1 MKNIIIGTAGHVDH
15 GKTALIKALTGI
27 ETDRIK
33 EEKKRGIT
41 IELGFAY
48 LDLPDGEKAGII
60 DVPGHEKFVKNML
73 AGAGGIDLALLVV
86 AADEGFMPQT
96 REHLGIL
103 SLLNI
108 SEGIIVITKKDMVD
122 DDWLEVV
129 CEDVRN
135 EVKGTFLENAQIIPV
150 SSYTGEGIEQLK
162 SAIFELIDQNTQ
174 IKNLDIP
181 FRIPV
186 DRIFSVEGF
195 GTVITGTLIEGQMK
209 VGDPVTIY
217 PSRIESRVRNL
228 QVHSHDVT
236 EAYAGQR
243 VAVNLAGLKKTDL
256 NKGDVVAVPG
266 SMHTTMM
273 IDIKLNILRDCEREI
288 LNGTRLH
295 LYHGA
300 RDLNKGDV
308 VAVPGSMHTTMM
320 IDIKLNI
327 LRDCEREIL
336 NGTRLHLYHGARD
349 ILCKVILLDRD
360 SISAGE
366 SCYAQLRLEEEIAV
380 KTGDRFVLRF
390 YSPLETIGGGVIL
403 LDRDSI
409 SAGESCYAQL
419 RLEEEIAVKTGDRF
433 VLRFY
438 SPLETIGG
446 GVILDSNPFKHKRN
460 DPAVLESLHIKESG
474 SDKEKISAALRDY
487 SSRFETLDFLQVQTA
502 IPKEQFDQQI
512 QKLIKDKTAFR
523 VSDNIVIHSDYLT
536 HLKDTAVR
544 LLSAYHQENPL
555 RDGMKKDEFRSKF
568 LHFDD
573 IAIIDKITDSL
584 VNRKFLKYIN
594 GCVAL
599 ADFEVQKDDNLEE
612 IEAAFRE
619 GGFSPE
625 SPDQIATRFPK
636 IKNYRQVVE
645 SLVNTGRLVRVEDKI
660 LLHIDYYEKALSMAK
675 EHIAQNGQI
684 TLAEMRDLMGA
695 SRKFAVAVL
704 EYWDRRN
711 ITKKVGDARVLK

>member
-108 SEGIIVITKKDMVD
+108 SEGIIVVTKKDMVD
-122 DDWLEVV
+122 EDWLEIV
-129 CEDVRN
+129 CDEVRQ
-135 EVKGTFLENAQIIPV
+135 EVQGTFLENAQIIPV
-150 SSYTGEGIEQLK
+150 SSYTGEGIEQLRQ
-162 SAIFELIDQNTQ
+162 AIFTMIDQKTQ
-174 IKNLDIP
+174 IKNLDVP

-195 GTVITGTLIEGQMK
+195 GTVITGTLIEGTMK
-209 VGDPVTIY
+209 VGDPVTVY
-217 PSRIESRVRNL
+217 PSRIESRIRNL
-228 QVHSHDVT
+228 QVHSQDVQ

-256 NKGDVVAVPG
+256 NKGDVIAVPD

-273 IDIKLNILRDCEREI
+273 IDIHLTVLKDCDREI
-288 LNGTRLH
+288 RN
-295 LYHGA
+295 A
-300 RDLNKGDV
+300 
-308 VAVPGSMHTTMM
+308 
-320 IDIKLNI
+320 
-327 LRDCEREIL
+327 
-336 NGTRLHLYHGARD
+336 TRLHLYHGARD
-349 ILCKVILLDRD
+349 ILCKIVLLDRD
-360 SISAGE
+360 SVGAGE

-390 YSPLETIGGGVIL
+390 YSPV
-403 LDRDSI
+403 
-409 SAGESCYAQL
+409 
-419 RLEEEIAVKTGDRF
+419 
-433 VLRFY
+433 
-438 SPLETIGG
+438 ETIGG

-460 DPAVLESLHIKESG
+460 DAAVLESLKLKEGG
-474 SDKEKISAALRDY
+474 SDREKISAALRDY
-487 SSRFETLDFLQVQTA
+487 SARFETLDFLQIQTG

-512 QKLIKDKTAFR
+512 NKLVKDKVAFR
-523 VSDNIVIHSDYLT
+523 VSDNVVIHTDYLNR
-536 HLKDTAVR
+536 LKDSAVK
-544 LLSAYHQENPL
+544 LLESYHKENPL
-555 RDGMKKDEFRSKF
+555 REGMKKDEFRNK
-568 LHFDD
+568 LIKYED
-573 IAIIDKITDSL
+573 ISVVDKITDSL
-584 VNRKFLKYIN
+584 VNRKVLKYVN
-594 GCVAL
+594 NCVAL
-599 ADFEVQKDDNLEE
+599 ADFEVQQDNNQQE
-612 IEAAFRE
+612 IENAFLQ

-625 SPDQIATRFPK
+625 SPDQIAARFPK
-636 IKNYRQVVE
+636 VKNFKQVLE
-645 SLVNTGRLVRVEDKI
+645 SLVNTGKLVRVEEKI
-660 LLHIDYYEKALSMAK
+660 LLHADYYNKALTLAK
-675 EHIAQNGQI
+675 EHVDQNGQI

-704 EYWDRRN
+704 EYWDKRG
-711 ITKKVGDARVLK
+711 ITKKVGDARTFK

>member
-129 CEDVRN
+129 CEDVRS

-162 SAIFELIDQNTQ
+162 TAIFELIDQNTQ

-195 GTVITGTLIEGQMK
+195 GTVITGTLIEGRMK
-209 VGDPVTIY
+209 IGDPVTIY

-256 NKGDVVAVPG
+256 NKGDVVAVPN

-300 RDLNKGDV
+300 RDV
-308 VAVPGSMHTTMM
+308 
-320 IDIKLNI
+320 
-327 LRDCEREIL
+327 
-336 NGTRLHLYHGARD
+336 
-349 ILCKVILLDRD
+349 LCK
-360 SISAGE
+360 
-366 SCYAQLRLEEEIAV
+366 
-380 KTGDRFVLRF
+380 
-390 YSPLETIGGGVIL
+390 VIL

-474 SDKEKISAALRDY
+474 SDKEKISAALHDY

-512 QKLIKDKTAFR
+512 QKLLKDKTAFR
-523 VSDNIVIHSDYLT
+523 VSDSIVIHSDYLT

-573 IAIIDKITDSL
+573 IAVIDKITDSL
-584 VNRKFLKYIN
+584 VNRKFLKYVN

-636 IKNYRQVVE
+636 VKNYRQVVE

-660 LLHIDYYEKALSMAK
+660 LLHVDYYEKALSMAK

-695 SRKFAVAVL
+695 SRKFAAAVL

>member
-129 CEDVRN
+129 CEDVRS

-162 SAIFELIDQNTQ
+162 TAIFELIDQNTQ

-195 GTVITGTLIEGQMK
+195 GTVITGTLIEGRMK

-256 NKGDVVAVPG
+256 NKGDVVAVP
-266 SMHTTMM
+266 
-273 IDIKLNILRDCEREI
+273 N
-288 LNGTRLH
+288 
-295 LYHGA
+295 
-300 RDLNKGDV
+300 
-308 VAVPGSMHTTMM
+308 SMHTTMM

-403 LDRDSI
+403 
-409 SAGESCYAQL
+409 
-419 RLEEEIAVKTGDRF
+419 
-433 VLRFY
+433 
-438 SPLETIGG
+438 
-446 GVILDSNPFKHKRN
+446 DSNPFKHKRN

-474 SDKEKISAALRDY
+474 SDKEKISAALHDY

-512 QKLIKDKTAFR
+512 QKLLKDKTAFR

-573 IAIIDKITDSL
+573 IAVIDKITDSL
-584 VNRKFLKYIN
+584 VNRKFLKYVN

-636 IKNYRQVVE
+636 VKNYRQVVE

>member
-108 SEGIIVITKKDMVD
+108 SEGIIVVTKKDMVD
-122 DDWLEVV
+122 EDWLEIV
-129 CEDVRN
+129 CDEIRQ
-135 EVKGTFLENAQIIPV
+135 EVQGTFLENAQIIPV
-150 SSYTGEGIEQLK
+150 SSYTGEGIEQLRQ
-162 SAIFELIDQNTQ
+162 AIFTMIDQKTQ
-174 IKNLDIP
+174 IKNLDVP

-195 GTVITGTLIEGQMK
+195 GTVITGTLIEGTMK
-209 VGDPVTIY
+209 VGDPVTVY
-217 PSRIESRVRNL
+217 PSRIESRIRNL
-228 QVHSHDVT
+228 QVHSQDVQ

-256 NKGDVVAVPG
+256 NKGDVIAVPD

-273 IDIKLNILRDCEREI
+273 IDIHLTVLKDCDREI
-288 LNGTRLH
+288 RN
-295 LYHGA
+295 A
-300 RDLNKGDV
+300 
-308 VAVPGSMHTTMM
+308 
-320 IDIKLNI
+320 
-327 LRDCEREIL
+327 
-336 NGTRLHLYHGARD
+336 TRLHLYHGARD
-349 ILCKVILLDRD
+349 ILCKIVLLDRD
-360 SISAGE
+360 SVGAGE

-390 YSPLETIGGGVIL
+390 YSPV
-403 LDRDSI
+403 
-409 SAGESCYAQL
+409 
-419 RLEEEIAVKTGDRF
+419 
-433 VLRFY
+433 
-438 SPLETIGG
+438 ETIGG

-460 DPAVLESLHIKESG
+460 DAAVLESLKLKEGG
-474 SDKEKISAALRDY
+474 SDREKISAALRDY
-487 SSRFETLDFLQVQTA
+487 SARFETLDFLQIQTG

-512 QKLIKDKTAFR
+512 NKLIKDKVAFR
-523 VSDNIVIHSDYLT
+523 VSDNVVIHTDYLNR
-536 HLKDTAVR
+536 LKDSAVK
-544 LLSAYHQENPL
+544 LLESYHKENPL
-555 RDGMKKDEFRSKF
+555 REGMKKDEFRNK
-568 LHFDD
+568 LIKYED
-573 IAIIDKITDSL
+573 ISVVDKITDSL
-584 VNRKFLKYIN
+584 VNRKVLKYVN
-594 GCVAL
+594 NCVAL
-599 ADFEVQKDDNLEE
+599 ADFEVQQDNNQQE
-612 IEAAFRE
+612 IENAFLQ

-625 SPDQIATRFPK
+625 SPDQIAARFPK
-636 IKNYRQVVE
+636 VKNFKQVLE
-645 SLVNTGRLVRVEDKI
+645 SLVNTGKLVRVEEKI
-660 LLHIDYYEKALSMAK
+660 LLHADYYNKALTLAK
-675 EHIAQNGQI
+675 EHVDQNGQI
-684 TLAEMRDLMGA
+684 TLAEMRDRMGA

-704 EYWDRRN
+704 EYWDKRG
-711 ITKKVGDARVLK
+711 ITKKVGDARTFK

>member
-108 SEGIIVITKKDMVD
+108 SEGIIVVTKKDMVD
-122 DDWLEVV
+122 EDWLEIV
-129 CEDVRN
+129 CDEVRQ
-135 EVKGTFLENAQIIPV
+135 EVQGTFLENAQIIPV
-150 SSYTGEGIEQLK
+150 SSYTGEGIEQLRQ
-162 SAIFELIDQNTQ
+162 AIFTMIDQKTQ
-174 IKNLDIP
+174 IKNLDVP

-195 GTVITGTLIEGQMK
+195 GTVITGTLIEGTMK
-209 VGDPVTIY
+209 VGDPVTVY
-217 PSRIESRVRNL
+217 PSRIESRIRNL
-228 QVHSHDVT
+228 QVHSQDVQ

-256 NKGDVVAVPG
+256 NKGDVIAVPD

-273 IDIKLNILRDCEREI
+273 IDIHLTVLKDCDREI
-288 LNGTRLH
+288 RN
-295 LYHGA
+295 A
-300 RDLNKGDV
+300 
-308 VAVPGSMHTTMM
+308 
-320 IDIKLNI
+320 
-327 LRDCEREIL
+327 
-336 NGTRLHLYHGARD
+336 TRLHLYHGARD
-349 ILCKVILLDRD
+349 ILCKIVLLDRD
-360 SISAGE
+360 SVGTGE

-390 YSPLETIGGGVIL
+390 YSPV
-403 LDRDSI
+403 
-409 SAGESCYAQL
+409 
-419 RLEEEIAVKTGDRF
+419 
-433 VLRFY
+433 
-438 SPLETIGG
+438 ETIGG

-460 DPAVLESLHIKESG
+460 DAAVLESLKLKEGG
-474 SDKEKISAALRDY
+474 SDREKISAALRDY
-487 SSRFETLDFLQVQTA
+487 SARFETLDFLQIQTG

-512 QKLIKDKTAFR
+512 NKLIKDKVAFR
-523 VSDNIVIHSDYLT
+523 VSDNVVIHTDYLNR
-536 HLKDTAVR
+536 LKDSAVK
-544 LLSAYHQENPL
+544 LLESYHKENPL
-555 RDGMKKDEFRSKF
+555 REGMKKDEFRNK
-568 LHFDD
+568 LIKYED
-573 IAIIDKITDSL
+573 ISVVDKITDSL
-584 VNRKFLKYIN
+584 VNRKVLKYVN
-594 GCVAL
+594 NCVAL
-599 ADFEVQKDDNLEE
+599 ADFEVQQDNNQQE
-612 IEAAFRE
+612 IENAFLQ

-625 SPDQIATRFPK
+625 SPDQIAARFPK
-636 IKNYRQVVE
+636 VKNFKQVLE
-645 SLVNTGRLVRVEDKI
+645 SLVNTGKLVRVEEKI
-660 LLHIDYYEKALSMAK
+660 LLHADYYNKALTLAK
-675 EHIAQNGQI
+675 EHVDQNGQI

-704 EYWDRRN
+704 EYWDKRG
-711 ITKKVGDARVLK
+711 ITKKVGDARTFK

>member
-48 LDLPDGEKAGII
+48 LDLPDGEKTGII

-108 SEGIIVITKKDMVD
+108 SEGIIVVTKKDMVD
-122 DDWLEVV
+122 EDWLEIV
-129 CEDVRN
+129 CDEVRQ
-135 EVKGTFLENAQIIPV
+135 EVQGTFLENAQIIPV
-150 SSYTGEGIEQLK
+150 SSYTGEGIEQLRQ
-162 SAIFELIDQNTQ
+162 AIFTMIDQKTQ
-174 IKNLDIP
+174 IKNLDVP

-195 GTVITGTLIEGQMK
+195 GTVITGTLIEGTMK
-209 VGDPVTIY
+209 VGDPVTVY
-217 PSRIESRVRNL
+217 PSRIESRIRNL
-228 QVHSHDVT
+228 QVHSQDVQ

-256 NKGDVVAVPG
+256 NKGDVIAVPD

-273 IDIKLNILRDCEREI
+273 IDIHLTVLKDCDREI
-288 LNGTRLH
+288 RN
-295 LYHGA
+295 A
-300 RDLNKGDV
+300 
-308 VAVPGSMHTTMM
+308 
-320 IDIKLNI
+320 
-327 LRDCEREIL
+327 
-336 NGTRLHLYHGARD
+336 TRLHLYHGARD
-349 ILCKVILLDRD
+349 ILCKIVLLDRD
-360 SISAGE
+360 SVGAGE

-390 YSPLETIGGGVIL
+390 YSPV
-403 LDRDSI
+403 
-409 SAGESCYAQL
+409 
-419 RLEEEIAVKTGDRF
+419 
-433 VLRFY
+433 
-438 SPLETIGG
+438 ETIGG

-460 DPAVLESLHIKESG
+460 DAAVLESLKLKEGG
-474 SDKEKISAALRDY
+474 SDREKISAALRDY
-487 SSRFETLDFLQVQTA
+487 SARFETLDFLQIQTG

-512 QKLIKDKTAFR
+512 NKLIKDKVAFR
-523 VSDNIVIHSDYLT
+523 VSDNVVIHTDYLNR
-536 HLKDTAVR
+536 LKDSAVK
-544 LLSAYHQENPL
+544 LLESYHKENPL
-555 RDGMKKDEFRSKF
+555 REGMKKDEFRNK
-568 LHFDD
+568 LIKYED
-573 IAIIDKITDSL
+573 ISVVDKITDSL
-584 VNRKFLKYIN
+584 VNRKVLKYVN
-594 GCVAL
+594 NCVAL
-599 ADFEVQKDDNLEE
+599 ADFEVQQDNNQQE
-612 IEAAFRE
+612 IENAFLQ

-625 SPDQIATRFPK
+625 SPDQIAARFPK
-636 IKNYRQVVE
+636 VKNFKQVLE
-645 SLVNTGRLVRVEDKI
+645 SLVNTGKLVRVEEKI
-660 LLHIDYYEKALSMAK
+660 LLHADYYNKALTLAK
-675 EHIAQNGQI
+675 EHVDQNGQI

-704 EYWDRRN
+704 EYWDKRG
-711 ITKKVGDARVLK
+711 ITKKVGDARTFK

>member
-108 SEGIIVITKKDMVD
+108 SEGIIVVTKKDMVD
-122 DDWLEVV
+122 EDWLEIV
-129 CEDVRN
+129 CDEVRQ
-135 EVKGTFLENAQIIPV
+135 EVQGTFLENAQIIPV
-150 SSYTGEGIEQLK
+150 SSYTGEGIEQLRQ
-162 SAIFELIDQNTQ
+162 AIFTMIDQKTQ
-174 IKNLDIP
+174 IKNLDVP

-195 GTVITGTLIEGQMK
+195 GTVITGTLIEGTMK
-209 VGDPVTIY
+209 VGDPVTVY
-217 PSRIESRVRNL
+217 PSRIESRIRNL
-228 QVHSHDVT
+228 QVHSQDVQ

-256 NKGDVVAVPG
+256 NKGDVIAVPD

-273 IDIKLNILRDCEREI
+273 IDIHLTVLKDCDREI
-288 LNGTRLH
+288 RN
-295 LYHGA
+295 A
-300 RDLNKGDV
+300 
-308 VAVPGSMHTTMM
+308 
-320 IDIKLNI
+320 
-327 LRDCEREIL
+327 
-336 NGTRLHLYHGARD
+336 TRLHLYHGARD
-349 ILCKVILLDRD
+349 ILCKIVLLDRD
-360 SISAGE
+360 SVGAGE

-390 YSPLETIGGGVIL
+390 YSPV
-403 LDRDSI
+403 
-409 SAGESCYAQL
+409 
-419 RLEEEIAVKTGDRF
+419 
-433 VLRFY
+433 
-438 SPLETIGG
+438 ETIGG

-460 DPAVLESLHIKESG
+460 DATVLESLKLKEGG
-474 SDKEKISAALRDY
+474 SDREKISAALRDY
-487 SSRFETLDFLQVQTA
+487 SARFETLNFLQIQTG

-512 QKLIKDKTAFR
+512 NKLIKDKVAFR
-523 VSDNIVIHSDYLT
+523 VSDNVVIHTDYLNR
-536 HLKDTAVR
+536 LKDSAVK
-544 LLSAYHQENPL
+544 LLESYHKENPL
-555 RDGMKKDEFRSKF
+555 REGMKKDEFRNK
-568 LHFDD
+568 LIKYED
-573 IAIIDKITDSL
+573 ISVVDKITDSL
-584 VNRKFLKYIN
+584 VNRKVLKYVN
-594 GCVAL
+594 NCVAL
-599 ADFEVQKDDNLEE
+599 ADFEVQQDNNQQE
-612 IEAAFRE
+612 IENAFLQ

-625 SPDQIATRFPK
+625 SPDQIAARFPK
-636 IKNYRQVVE
+636 VKNFKQVLE
-645 SLVNTGRLVRVEDKI
+645 SLVNTGKLVRVEEKI
-660 LLHIDYYEKALSMAK
+660 LLHADYYNKALTLAK
-675 EHIAQNGQI
+675 EHVDQNGQI

-704 EYWDRRN
+704 EYWDKRG
-711 ITKKVGDARVLK
+711 ITKKVGDARTFK

>member
-162 SAIFELIDQNTQ
+162 TAIFELIDQNTQ

-195 GTVITGTLIEGQMK
+195 GTVITGTLIEGRMK
-209 VGDPVTIY
+209 IGDPVTIY

-256 NKGDVVAVPG
+256 NKGDVVAVPN

-300 RDLNKGDV
+300 RDV
-308 VAVPGSMHTTMM
+308 
-320 IDIKLNI
+320 
-327 LRDCEREIL
+327 
-336 NGTRLHLYHGARD
+336 
-349 ILCKVILLDRD
+349 LCKVILLDRD

-390 YSPLETIGGGVIL
+390 YSPLETIGGGI
-403 LDRDSI
+403 
-409 SAGESCYAQL
+409 
-419 RLEEEIAVKTGDRF
+419 
-433 VLRFY
+433 
-438 SPLETIGG
+438 
-446 GVILDSNPFKHKRN
+446 ILDSNPFKHKRN

-474 SDKEKISAALRDY
+474 SDKEKISAALHDY

-512 QKLIKDKTAFR
+512 QKLLKDKTAFR

-573 IAIIDKITDSL
+573 IAVIDKITDSL
-584 VNRKFLKYIN
+584 VNRKFLKYVN

-636 IKNYRQVVE
+636 VKNYRQVVE

-660 LLHIDYYEKALSMAK
+660 LLHVDYYEKALSMAK

>member
-73 AGAGGIDLALLVV
+73 AGAGGIDLALLVI

-108 SEGIIVITKKDMVD
+108 PEGIIVITKKDMVD
-122 DDWLEVV
+122 EDWLEVV
-129 CEDVRN
+129 CEDIRN
-135 EVKGTFLENAQIIPV
+135 EVKGTFLENAQMIAV
-150 SSYTGEGIEQLK
+150 SSYTGEGIEELRQ
-162 SAIFELIDQNTQ
+162 AIFQLIDQKTQ

-181 FRIPV
+181 FRIPI

-195 GTVITGTLIEGQMK
+195 GTVITGTLIEGKMK

-217 PSRIESRVRNL
+217 PSRLESRIRNL
-228 QVHSHDVT
+228 QVHSHDVE

-243 VAVNLAGLKKTDL
+243 VAVNLAGLKKADL
-256 NKGDVVAVPG
+256 NKGDVVAAPN

-273 IDIKLNILRDCEREI
+273 IDIKLTVLKDCEREI
-288 LNGTRLH
+288 LNATRLH

-300 RDLNKGDV
+300 RDV
-308 VAVPGSMHTTMM
+308 
-320 IDIKLNI
+320 
-327 LRDCEREIL
+327 
-336 NGTRLHLYHGARD
+336 
-349 ILCKVILLDRD
+349 LCKIVLLDRD

-390 YSPLETIGGGVIL
+390 YSPLETIGGGV
-403 LDRDSI
+403 
-409 SAGESCYAQL
+409 
-419 RLEEEIAVKTGDRF
+419 V
-433 VLRFY
+433 
-438 SPLETIGG
+438 
-446 GVILDSNPFKHKRN
+446 LDSNPFKHKRN
-460 DPAVLESLHIKESG
+460 DPQVLESLNIKENG
-474 SDKEKISAALRDY
+474 SDKEKISAALKDY

-512 QKLIKDKTAFR
+512 QKLVKDKIAFR
-523 VSDNIVIHSDYLT
+523 ISDNVVIHVDYLN
-536 HLKDTAVR
+536 HLKDVAVKM
-544 LLSAYHQENPL
+544 LTAYHAENPL
-555 RDGMKKDEFRSKF
+555 RDGMKRDEFRGKF
-568 LHFDD
+568 IKYEDMSVV
-573 IAIIDKITDSL
+573 DKITDSL
-584 VNRKFLKYIN
+584 VNRKVLKIVN

-599 ADFEVQKDDNLEE
+599 YDFEAQTDNNQEL
-612 IEAAFRE
+612 IEKAFYE

-625 SPDQIATRFPK
+625 SPDQIAARFPK
-636 IKNYRQVVE
+636 IKNFKAVLE
-645 SLVNTGRLVRVEDKI
+645 ALVNSGKLVRVEDKI
-660 LLHIDYYEKALSMAK
+660 LLHVDYYNKALEMAK
-675 EHIAQNGQI
+675 EHIAKNGQI

>member
-73 AGAGGIDLALLVV
+73 AGAGGIDLALLVI

-108 SEGIIVITKKDMVD
+108 PEGIIVITKKDMVD
-122 DDWLEVV
+122 EDWLEVV
-129 CEDVRN
+129 CEDIRN
-135 EVKGTFLENAQIIPV
+135 EVKGTFLENAQMIAV
-150 SSYTGEGIEQLK
+150 SSYTGEGIEELRQ
-162 SAIFELIDQNTQ
+162 AIFQLIDQKTQ

-181 FRIPV
+181 FRIPI

-195 GTVITGTLIEGQMK
+195 GTVITGTLIEGKMK

-217 PSRIESRVRNL
+217 PSRLESRIRNL
-228 QVHSHDVT
+228 QVHSHDVE

-243 VAVNLAGLKKTDL
+243 VAVNLAGLKKADL
-256 NKGDVVAVPG
+256 NKGDVVAAPN

-273 IDIKLNILRDCEREI
+273 IDIKLTVLKDCEREI
-288 LNGTRLH
+288 LNATRLH

-300 RDLNKGDV
+300 RDV
-308 VAVPGSMHTTMM
+308 
-320 IDIKLNI
+320 
-327 LRDCEREIL
+327 
-336 NGTRLHLYHGARD
+336 
-349 ILCKVILLDRD
+349 LCKIVLLDRD

-390 YSPLETIGGGVIL
+390 YSPLETIGGGV
-403 LDRDSI
+403 
-409 SAGESCYAQL
+409 
-419 RLEEEIAVKTGDRF
+419 V
-433 VLRFY
+433 
-438 SPLETIGG
+438 
-446 GVILDSNPFKHKRN
+446 LDSNPFKHKRN
-460 DPAVLESLHIKESG
+460 DPQVLESLNIKENG
-474 SDKEKISAALRDY
+474 SDKEKISAALKDY

-512 QKLIKDKTAFR
+512 QKLVKDKIAFR
-523 VSDNIVIHSDYLT
+523 ISDNVVIHVDYLN
-536 HLKDTAVR
+536 HLKDVAVKM
-544 LLSAYHQENPL
+544 LTAYHAENPL
-555 RDGMKKDEFRSKF
+555 RDGMKRDEFRGKF
-568 LHFDD
+568 IKYEDMSVV
-573 IAIIDKITDSL
+573 DKITDSL
-584 VNRKFLKYIN
+584 VNRKVLKIVN

-599 ADFEVQKDDNLEE
+599 YDFEAQTDNNQEL
-612 IEAAFRE
+612 IEKAFYE

-625 SPDQIATRFPK
+625 SPDQIA
-636 IKNYRQVVE
+636 
-645 SLVNTGRLVRVEDKI
+645 
-660 LLHIDYYEKALSMAK
+660 
-675 EHIAQNGQI
+675 
-684 TLAEMRDLMGA
+684 
-695 SRKFAVAVL
+695 
-704 EYWDRRN
+704 
-711 ITKKVGDARVLK
+711 AR

>member
-122 DDWLEVV
+122 EDWLEIV
-129 CEDVRN
+129 CDEVRQ
-135 EVKGTFLENAQIIPV
+135 EVQDTFLENAQIIPV
-150 SSYTGEGIEQLK
+150 SSYTGEGIEQLRQ
-162 SAIFELIDQNTQ
+162 AIFTMIDQKTQ
-174 IKNLDIP
+174 IKNLDVP

-195 GTVITGTLIEGQMK
+195 GTVITGTLIEGTMK
-209 VGDPVTIY
+209 VGDPVTVY
-217 PSRIESRVRNL
+217 PSRIESRIRNL
-228 QVHSHDVT
+228 QVHSQDVQ

-256 NKGDVVAVPG
+256 NKGDVIAVPD

-273 IDIKLNILRDCEREI
+273 IDIHLTVLKDCDREI
-288 LNGTRLH
+288 RN
-295 LYHGA
+295 A
-300 RDLNKGDV
+300 
-308 VAVPGSMHTTMM
+308 
-320 IDIKLNI
+320 
-327 LRDCEREIL
+327 
-336 NGTRLHLYHGARD
+336 TRLHLYHGARD
-349 ILCKVILLDRD
+349 ILCKIVLLDRD
-360 SISAGE
+360 SVGAGE

-390 YSPLETIGGGVIL
+390 YSPV
-403 LDRDSI
+403 
-409 SAGESCYAQL
+409 
-419 RLEEEIAVKTGDRF
+419 
-433 VLRFY
+433 
-438 SPLETIGG
+438 ETIGG

-460 DPAVLESLHIKESG
+460 DAAVLESLKLKEGG
-474 SDKEKISAALRDY
+474 SDREKISAALRDY
-487 SSRFETLDFLQVQTA
+487 SARFETLDFLQIQTG

-512 QKLIKDKTAFR
+512 NKLIKDKVAFR
-523 VSDNIVIHSDYLT
+523 VSDNVVIHTDYLNR
-536 HLKDTAVR
+536 LKDSAVK
-544 LLSAYHQENPL
+544 LLESYHKENPL
-555 RDGMKKDEFRSKF
+555 REGMKKDEFRNK
-568 LHFDD
+568 LIKYED
-573 IAIIDKITDSL
+573 ISVVDKITDSL
-584 VNRKFLKYIN
+584 VNRKVLKYVN
-594 GCVAL
+594 NCVAL
-599 ADFEVQKDDNLEE
+599 ADFEVQQDNNQQE
-612 IEAAFRE
+612 IENAFLQ

-625 SPDQIATRFPK
+625 SPDQIAARFPK
-636 IKNYRQVVE
+636 VKNFKQVLE
-645 SLVNTGRLVRVEDKI
+645 SLVNTGKLVRVEEKI
-660 LLHIDYYEKALSMAK
+660 LLHADYYNKALTLAK
-675 EHIAQNGQI
+675 EHVDQNGQI

-704 EYWDRRN
+704 EYWDKRG
-711 ITKKVGDARVLK
+711 ITKKVGDARTFK

>member
-108 SEGIIVITKKDMVD
+108 SEGIIVVTKKDMVD
-122 DDWLEVV
+122 EDWLEIV
-129 CEDVRN
+129 CDEVRQ
-135 EVKGTFLENAQIIPV
+135 EVQGTFLENAQIIPV
-150 SSYTGEGIEQLK
+150 SSYTGEGIEQLRQ
-162 SAIFELIDQNTQ
+162 AIFTMIDQKTQ
-174 IKNLDIP
+174 IKNLDVP

-195 GTVITGTLIEGQMK
+195 GTVITGTLIEGTMK
-209 VGDPVTIY
+209 VGDPVTVY
-217 PSRIESRVRNL
+217 PSRIESRIRNL
-228 QVHSHDVT
+228 QVHSQDVQ

-256 NKGDVVAVPG
+256 NKGDVIAVPD

-273 IDIKLNILRDCEREI
+273 IDIHLTVLKDCDREI
-288 LNGTRLH
+288 RN
-295 LYHGA
+295 A
-300 RDLNKGDV
+300 
-308 VAVPGSMHTTMM
+308 
-320 IDIKLNI
+320 
-327 LRDCEREIL
+327 
-336 NGTRLHLYHGARD
+336 TRLHLYHGARD
-349 ILCKVILLDRD
+349 ILCKIVLLDRD
-360 SISAGE
+360 SVGAGE

-390 YSPLETIGGGVIL
+390 YSPV
-403 LDRDSI
+403 
-409 SAGESCYAQL
+409 
-419 RLEEEIAVKTGDRF
+419 
-433 VLRFY
+433 
-438 SPLETIGG
+438 ETIGG

-460 DPAVLESLHIKESG
+460 DAAVLESLKLKEGG
-474 SDKEKISAALRDY
+474 SDREKISAALRDY
-487 SSRFETLDFLQVQTA
+487 SARFETLDFLQIQTG

-512 QKLIKDKTAFR
+512 NKLIKDKVAFR
-523 VSDNIVIHSDYLT
+523 VSDNVVIHTDYLNR
-536 HLKDTAVR
+536 LKDSAVK
-544 LLSAYHQENPL
+544 LLESYHKENPL
-555 RDGMKKDEFRSKF
+555 LEGMKKDEFRNK
-568 LHFDD
+568 LIKYED
-573 IAIIDKITDSL
+573 ISVVDKITDSL
-584 VNRKFLKYIN
+584 VNRKVLKYVN
-594 GCVAL
+594 NCVAL
-599 ADFEVQKDDNLEE
+599 ADFEVQQDNNQQE
-612 IEAAFRE
+612 IENAFLQ

-625 SPDQIATRFPK
+625 SPDQIAARFPK
-636 IKNYRQVVE
+636 VKNFKQVLE
-645 SLVNTGRLVRVEDKI
+645 SLVNTGKLVRVEEKI
-660 LLHIDYYEKALSMAK
+660 LLHADYYNKALTLAK
-675 EHIAQNGQI
+675 EHVDQNGQI

-704 EYWDRRN
+704 EYWDKRG
-711 ITKKVGDARVLK
+711 ITKKVGDARTFK

>member
-108 SEGIIVITKKDMVD
+108 SEGIIVVTKKDMVD
-122 DDWLEVV
+122 EDWLEIV
-129 CEDVRN
+129 CDEVRQ
-135 EVKGTFLENAQIIPV
+135 EVQGTFLENAQIIPV
-150 SSYTGEGIEQLK
+150 SSYTGEGIEQLRQ
-162 SAIFELIDQNTQ
+162 AIFTMIDQKTQ
-174 IKNLDIP
+174 IKNLDVP

-195 GTVITGTLIEGQMK
+195 GTVITGTLIEGTMK
-209 VGDPVTIY
+209 VGDPVTVY
-217 PSRIESRVRNL
+217 PSRIESRIRNL
-228 QVHSHDVT
+228 QVHSQDVQ

-256 NKGDVVAVPG
+256 NKGDVIAVPD

-273 IDIKLNILRDCEREI
+273 IDIHLTVLKDCDREI
-288 LNGTRLH
+288 RN
-295 LYHGA
+295 A
-300 RDLNKGDV
+300 
-308 VAVPGSMHTTMM
+308 
-320 IDIKLNI
+320 
-327 LRDCEREIL
+327 
-336 NGTRLHLYHGARD
+336 TRLHLYHGARD
-349 ILCKVILLDRD
+349 ILCKIVLLDRD
-360 SISAGE
+360 SVGAGE

-390 YSPLETIGGGVIL
+390 YSPV
-403 LDRDSI
+403 
-409 SAGESCYAQL
+409 
-419 RLEEEIAVKTGDRF
+419 
-433 VLRFY
+433 
-438 SPLETIGG
+438 ETIGG

-460 DPAVLESLHIKESG
+460 DAAVLESLKLKEGG
-474 SDKEKISAALRDY
+474 SDREKISAALRDY
-487 SSRFETLDFLQVQTA
+487 SARFETLDFLQIQTG
-502 IPKEQFDQQI
+502 IPKEQFEQQI
-512 QKLIKDKTAFR
+512 NKLIKDKVAFR
-523 VSDNIVIHSDYLT
+523 VSDNVVIHTDYLNR
-536 HLKDTAVR
+536 LKDSAVK
-544 LLSAYHQENPL
+544 LLESYHKENPL
-555 RDGMKKDEFRSKF
+555 REGMKKDEFRNK
-568 LHFDD
+568 LIKYED
-573 IAIIDKITDSL
+573 ISVVDKITDSL
-584 VNRKFLKYIN
+584 VNRKVLKYVN
-594 GCVAL
+594 NCVAL
-599 ADFEVQKDDNLEE
+599 ADFEVQQDNNQQE
-612 IEAAFRE
+612 IENAFLQ

-625 SPDQIATRFPK
+625 SPDQIAARFPK
-636 IKNYRQVVE
+636 VKNFKQVLE
-645 SLVNTGRLVRVEDKI
+645 SLVNTGKLVHVEEKI
-660 LLHIDYYEKALSMAK
+660 LLHADFYNKALTLAK
-675 EHIAQNGQI
+675 EHVDQNGQI

-704 EYWDRRN
+704 EYWDKRG
-711 ITKKVGDARVLK
+711 ITKKVGDARTFK

>member
-108 SEGIIVITKKDMVD
+108 SEGIIVVTKKDMVD
-122 DDWLEVV
+122 EDWLEIV
-129 CEDVRN
+129 CDEIRQ
-135 EVKGTFLENAQIIPV
+135 EVQGTFLENAQIIPV
-150 SSYTGEGIEQLK
+150 SSYTGEGIEQLRQ
-162 SAIFELIDQNTQ
+162 AIFTMIDQKTQ
-174 IKNLDIP
+174 IKNLDVP

-195 GTVITGTLIEGQMK
+195 GTVITGTLIEGTMK
-209 VGDPVTIY
+209 VGDPVTVY
-217 PSRIESRVRNL
+217 PSRIESRIRNL
-228 QVHSHDVT
+228 QVHSQDVQ

-256 NKGDVVAVPG
+256 NKGDVIAVPD

-273 IDIKLNILRDCEREI
+273 IDIHLTVLKDCDREI
-288 LNGTRLH
+288 RN
-295 LYHGA
+295 A
-300 RDLNKGDV
+300 
-308 VAVPGSMHTTMM
+308 
-320 IDIKLNI
+320 
-327 LRDCEREIL
+327 
-336 NGTRLHLYHGARD
+336 TRLHLYHGARD
-349 ILCKVILLDRD
+349 ILCKIVLLDRD
-360 SISAGE
+360 SVGAGE

-390 YSPLETIGGGVIL
+390 YSPV
-403 LDRDSI
+403 
-409 SAGESCYAQL
+409 
-419 RLEEEIAVKTGDRF
+419 
-433 VLRFY
+433 
-438 SPLETIGG
+438 ETIGG

-460 DPAVLESLHIKESG
+460 DAAVLESLKLKEGG
-474 SDKEKISAALRDY
+474 SDREKISAALRDY
-487 SSRFETLDFLQVQTA
+487 SARFETLDFLQIQTG
-502 IPKEQFDQQI
+502 IPKEQFEQQI
-512 QKLIKDKTAFR
+512 NKLIKDKVAFR
-523 VSDNIVIHSDYLT
+523 VSDNVVIHTDYLNR
-536 HLKDTAVR
+536 LKDSAVK
-544 LLSAYHQENPL
+544 LLESYHKENPL
-555 RDGMKKDEFRSKF
+555 REGMKKDEFRNK
-568 LHFDD
+568 LIKYED
-573 IAIIDKITDSL
+573 ISVVDKITDSL
-584 VNRKFLKYIN
+584 VNRKVLKYVN
-594 GCVAL
+594 NCVAL
-599 ADFEVQKDDNLEE
+599 ADFEVQQDNNQQE
-612 IEAAFRE
+612 IENAIMQ

-625 SPDQIATRFPK
+625 SPDQIAARFPK
-636 IKNYRQVVE
+636 VKNFKQVLE
-645 SLVNTGRLVRVEDKI
+645 SLVNTGKLVRVEEKI
-660 LLHIDYYEKALSMAK
+660 LLHADYYNKALTLAK
-675 EHIAQNGQI
+675 EHVDQNGQI

-704 EYWDRRN
+704 EYWDKRG
-711 ITKKVGDARVLK
+711 ITKKVGDARTFK

>member
-60 DVPGHEKFVKNML
+60 DVPGPEKFVRNML

-108 SEGIIVITKKDMVD
+108 SEGIIVVTKKDMVD
-122 DDWLEVV
+122 EDWLEIV
-129 CEDVRN
+129 CDEVRQ
-135 EVKGTFLENAQIIPV
+135 EVQGTFLENAQIIPV
-150 SSYTGEGIEQLK
+150 SSYTGEGIEQLRQ
-162 SAIFELIDQNTQ
+162 AIFTMIDQKTQ
-174 IKNLDIP
+174 IKNLDVP

-195 GTVITGTLIEGQMK
+195 GTVITGTLIEGTMK
-209 VGDPVTIY
+209 VGDPVTVY
-217 PSRIESRVRNL
+217 PSRIESRIRNL
-228 QVHSHDVT
+228 QVHSQDVQ

-256 NKGDVVAVPG
+256 NKGDVIAVPD

-273 IDIKLNILRDCEREI
+273 IDIHLTVLKDCDREI
-288 LNGTRLH
+288 RN
-295 LYHGA
+295 A
-300 RDLNKGDV
+300 
-308 VAVPGSMHTTMM
+308 
-320 IDIKLNI
+320 
-327 LRDCEREIL
+327 
-336 NGTRLHLYHGARD
+336 TRLHLYHGARD
-349 ILCKVILLDRD
+349 ILCKIVLLDRD
-360 SISAGE
+360 SVGAGE

-390 YSPLETIGGGVIL
+390 YSPV
-403 LDRDSI
+403 
-409 SAGESCYAQL
+409 
-419 RLEEEIAVKTGDRF
+419 
-433 VLRFY
+433 
-438 SPLETIGG
+438 ETIGG

-460 DPAVLESLHIKESG
+460 DAAVLESLKLKEGG
-474 SDKEKISAALRDY
+474 SDREKISAALRDY
-487 SSRFETLDFLQVQTA
+487 SARFETLDFLQIQTG

-512 QKLIKDKTAFR
+512 NKLIKDKVAFR
-523 VSDNIVIHSDYLT
+523 VSDNVVIHTDYLNR
-536 HLKDTAVR
+536 LKDSAVK
-544 LLSAYHQENPL
+544 LLESYHKENPL
-555 RDGMKKDEFRSKF
+555 REGMKKDEFRNK
-568 LHFDD
+568 LIKYED
-573 IAIIDKITDSL
+573 ISVVDKITDSL
-584 VNRKFLKYIN
+584 VNRKVLKYVN
-594 GCVAL
+594 NCVAL
-599 ADFEVQKDDNLEE
+599 ADFEVQQDNNQQE
-612 IEAAFRE
+612 IENAFLQ

-625 SPDQIATRFPK
+625 SPDQIAARFPK
-636 IKNYRQVVE
+636 VKNFKQVLE
-645 SLVNTGRLVRVEDKI
+645 SLVNTGKLVRVEEKI
-660 LLHIDYYEKALSMAK
+660 LLHADYYNKALTLAK
-675 EHIAQNGQI
+675 EHVDQNGQI

-704 EYWDRRN
+704 EYWDKRG
-711 ITKKVGDARVLK
+711 ITKKVGDARTFK

>member
-108 SEGIIVITKKDMVD
+108 SEGIIVVTKKDMVD
-122 DDWLEVV
+122 EDWLEIV
-129 CEDVRN
+129 CDEVRQ
-135 EVKGTFLENAQIIPV
+135 EVRGTFLENAQIIPV
-150 SSYTGEGIEQLK
+150 SSYTGEGIEQLRQ
-162 SAIFELIDQNTQ
+162 AIFTMIDQKTQ
-174 IKNLDIP
+174 IKNLDVP

-195 GTVITGTLIEGQMK
+195 GTVITGTLIEGTMK
-209 VGDPVTIY
+209 VGDPVTVY
-217 PSRIESRVRNL
+217 PSRIESRIRNL
-228 QVHSHDVT
+228 QVHSQDVQ

-256 NKGDVVAVPG
+256 NKGDVIAVPD

-273 IDIKLNILRDCEREI
+273 IDIHLTVLKDCDREI
-288 LNGTRLH
+288 RN
-295 LYHGA
+295 A
-300 RDLNKGDV
+300 
-308 VAVPGSMHTTMM
+308 
-320 IDIKLNI
+320 
-327 LRDCEREIL
+327 
-336 NGTRLHLYHGARD
+336 TRLHLYHGARD
-349 ILCKVILLDRD
+349 ILCKIVLLDRD
-360 SISAGE
+360 SVGAGE

-390 YSPLETIGGGVIL
+390 YSPV
-403 LDRDSI
+403 
-409 SAGESCYAQL
+409 
-419 RLEEEIAVKTGDRF
+419 
-433 VLRFY
+433 
-438 SPLETIGG
+438 ETIGG

-460 DPAVLESLHIKESG
+460 DAAVLESLKLKEGG
-474 SDKEKISAALRDY
+474 SDREKISAALRDY
-487 SSRFETLDFLQVQTA
+487 SARFETLDFLQIQTG

-512 QKLIKDKTAFR
+512 NKLIKDKVAFR
-523 VSDNIVIHSDYLT
+523 VSDNVVIHTDYLNR
-536 HLKDTAVR
+536 LKDSAVK
-544 LLSAYHQENPL
+544 LLESYHKENPL
-555 RDGMKKDEFRSKF
+555 REGMKKDEFRNK
-568 LHFDD
+568 LIKYED
-573 IAIIDKITDSL
+573 ISVVDKITDSL
-584 VNRKFLKYIN
+584 VNRKVLKYVN
-594 GCVAL
+594 NCVAL
-599 ADFEVQKDDNLEE
+599 ADFEVQQDNNQQE
-612 IEAAFRE
+612 IENAFLQ

-625 SPDQIATRFPK
+625 SPDQIAARFPK
-636 IKNYRQVVE
+636 VKNFKQVLE
-645 SLVNTGRLVRVEDKI
+645 SLVNTGKLVRVEEKI
-660 LLHIDYYEKALSMAK
+660 LLHADYYNKALTLAK
-675 EHIAQNGQI
+675 EHVDQNGQI

-704 EYWDRRN
+704 EYWDKRG
-711 ITKKVGDARVLK
+711 ITKKVGDARTFK

>member
-122 DDWLEVV
+122 DDWLEVI
-129 CEDVRN
+129 CEDVRS

-162 SAIFELIDQNTQ
+162 TAIFELIDQNTQ

-195 GTVITGTLIEGQMK
+195 GTVITGTLIEGRMK

-256 NKGDVVAVPG
+256 NKGDVVAVP
-266 SMHTTMM
+266 
-273 IDIKLNILRDCEREI
+273 N
-288 LNGTRLH
+288 
-295 LYHGA
+295 
-300 RDLNKGDV
+300 
-308 VAVPGSMHTTMM
+308 SMHTTMM

-403 LDRDSI
+403 
-409 SAGESCYAQL
+409 
-419 RLEEEIAVKTGDRF
+419 
-433 VLRFY
+433 
-438 SPLETIGG
+438 
-446 GVILDSNPFKHKRN
+446 DSNPFKHKRN

-474 SDKEKISAALRDY
+474 SDKEKISAALHDY

-512 QKLIKDKTAFR
+512 QKLLKDKTAFR

-573 IAIIDKITDSL
+573 IAVIDKITDSL
-584 VNRKFLKYIN
+584 VNRKFLKYVN

-636 IKNYRQVVE
+636 VKNYRQVVE

-660 LLHIDYYEKALSMAK
+660 LLHVDYYEKALSMAK

>member
-129 CEDVRN
+129 CEDVRS

-162 SAIFELIDQNTQ
+162 TAIFELIDQNTQ

-195 GTVITGTLIEGQMK
+195 GTVITGTLIEGRMK
-209 VGDPVTIY
+209 IGDPVTIY

-256 NKGDVVAVPG
+256 NKGDVVAVPN

-300 RDLNKGDV
+300 RDV
-308 VAVPGSMHTTMM
+308 
-320 IDIKLNI
+320 
-327 LRDCEREIL
+327 
-336 NGTRLHLYHGARD
+336 
-349 ILCKVILLDRD
+349 LCK
-360 SISAGE
+360 
-366 SCYAQLRLEEEIAV
+366 
-380 KTGDRFVLRF
+380 
-390 YSPLETIGGGVIL
+390 VIL

-474 SDKEKISAALRDY
+474 SDKEKISAALHDY

-512 QKLIKDKTAFR
+512 QKLLKDKTAFR
-523 VSDNIVIHSDYLT
+523 VSDSIVIHSDYLT

-573 IAIIDKITDSL
+573 IAVIDKITDSL
-584 VNRKFLKYIN
+584 VNRKFLKYVN

-636 IKNYRQVVE
+636 VKNYRQVVE

-660 LLHIDYYEKALSMAK
+660 LLHVDYYEKALSMAK

-684 TLAEMRDLMGA
+684 T
-695 SRKFAVAVL
+695 
-704 EYWDRRN
+704 
-711 ITKKVGDARVLK
+711 

>member
-73 AGAGGIDLALLVV
+73 AGAGGIDLALLVI

-108 SEGIIVITKKDMVD
+108 PEGIIVITKKDMVD
-122 DDWLEVV
+122 EDWLEVV
-129 CEDVRN
+129 CEDIRN
-135 EVKGTFLENAQIIPV
+135 EVKGTFLENAQMIAV
-150 SSYTGEGIEQLK
+150 SSYTGEGIEELRQ
-162 SAIFELIDQNTQ
+162 AIFQLIDQKTQ

-181 FRIPV
+181 FHIPI

-195 GTVITGTLIEGQMK
+195 GTVITGTLIEGKMK

-217 PSRIESRVRNL
+217 PSRLESRIRNL
-228 QVHSHDVT
+228 QVHSHDVE

-256 NKGDVVAVPG
+256 NKGDVVAAPN

-273 IDIKLNILRDCEREI
+273 IDIKLTVLKDCEREI
-288 LNGTRLH
+288 LNATRLH

-300 RDLNKGDV
+300 RDV
-308 VAVPGSMHTTMM
+308 
-320 IDIKLNI
+320 
-327 LRDCEREIL
+327 
-336 NGTRLHLYHGARD
+336 
-349 ILCKVILLDRD
+349 LCKIVLLDRD

-390 YSPLETIGGGVIL
+390 YSPLETIGGGV
-403 LDRDSI
+403 
-409 SAGESCYAQL
+409 
-419 RLEEEIAVKTGDRF
+419 V
-433 VLRFY
+433 
-438 SPLETIGG
+438 
-446 GVILDSNPFKHKRN
+446 LDSNPFKHKRN
-460 DPAVLESLHIKESG
+460 DPQVLESLNIKENG
-474 SDKEKISAALRDY
+474 SDKEKISAALKDY

-512 QKLIKDKTAFR
+512 QKLIKDKIAFR
-523 VSDNIVIHSDYLT
+523 ISDNVVIHVDYLN
-536 HLKDTAVR
+536 HLKDVAVKM
-544 LLSAYHQENPL
+544 LTAYHAENPL
-555 RDGMKKDEFRSKF
+555 RDGMKRDEFRGKF
-568 LHFDD
+568 IKYEDMSVV
-573 IAIIDKITDSL
+573 DKITDSL
-584 VNRKFLKYIN
+584 VNRKVLKIVN

-599 ADFEVQKDDNLEE
+599 YDFEAQTDNNQEL
-612 IEAAFRE
+612 IEKAFYE

-625 SPDQIATRFPK
+625 SPDQIAARFPK
-636 IKNYRQVVE
+636 IKNFKAVLE
-645 SLVNTGRLVRVEDKI
+645 ALVNSGKLVRVEDKI
-660 LLHIDYYEKALSMAK
+660 LLHVDYYNKALEMAK
-675 EHIAQNGQI
+675 EHIAKNGQI

>member
-108 SEGIIVITKKDMVD
+108 SEGIIVVTKKDMVD
-122 DDWLEVV
+122 EDWLEIV
-129 CEDVRN
+129 CDEIRQ
-135 EVKGTFLENAQIIPV
+135 EVQGTFLENAQIIPV
-150 SSYTGEGIEQLK
+150 SSYTGEGIEQLRQ
-162 SAIFELIDQNTQ
+162 AIFTMIDQKTQ
-174 IKNLDIP
+174 IKNLDVP

-195 GTVITGTLIEGQMK
+195 GTVITGTLIEGTMK
-209 VGDPVTIY
+209 VGDPVTVY
-217 PSRIESRVRNL
+217 PSRIESRIRNL
-228 QVHSHDVT
+228 QVHSQDVQ

-256 NKGDVVAVPG
+256 SKGDVIAVPD

-273 IDIKLNILRDCEREI
+273 IDIHLTVLKDCDREI
-288 LNGTRLH
+288 RN
-295 LYHGA
+295 A
-300 RDLNKGDV
+300 
-308 VAVPGSMHTTMM
+308 
-320 IDIKLNI
+320 
-327 LRDCEREIL
+327 
-336 NGTRLHLYHGARD
+336 TRLHLYHGARD
-349 ILCKVILLDRD
+349 ILCKIVLLDRD
-360 SISAGE
+360 SVGAGE

-390 YSPLETIGGGVIL
+390 YSPV
-403 LDRDSI
+403 
-409 SAGESCYAQL
+409 
-419 RLEEEIAVKTGDRF
+419 
-433 VLRFY
+433 
-438 SPLETIGG
+438 ETIGG

-460 DPAVLESLHIKESG
+460 DAVVLESLKLKEGG
-474 SDKEKISAALRDY
+474 SDREKISAALRDY
-487 SSRFETLDFLQVQTA
+487 SARFETLDFLQIQTG

-512 QKLIKDKTAFR
+512 NKLIKDKVAFR
-523 VSDNIVIHSDYLT
+523 VSDNVVIHTDYLNR
-536 HLKDTAVR
+536 LKDSAVK
-544 LLSAYHQENPL
+544 LLESYHKENPL
-555 RDGMKKDEFRSKF
+555 REGMKKDEFRNK
-568 LHFDD
+568 LIKYED
-573 IAIIDKITDSL
+573 ISVVDKITDSL
-584 VNRKFLKYIN
+584 VNRKVLKYVNNCI
-594 GCVAL
+594 AL
-599 ADFEVQKDDNLEE
+599 ADFEVQQDNNQQE
-612 IEAAFRE
+612 IENAFLQ

-625 SPDQIATRFPK
+625 SPDQIAARFPK
-636 IKNYRQVVE
+636 VKNFKQVLE
-645 SLVNTGRLVRVEDKI
+645 SLVNTGKLVRVEEKI
-660 LLHIDYYEKALSMAK
+660 LLHADYYNKALTLAK
-675 EHIAQNGQI
+675 EHVDQNGQI

-704 EYWDRRN
+704 EYWDKRG
-711 ITKKVGDARVLK
+711 ITKKVGDARTFK

>member
-108 SEGIIVITKKDMVD
+108 SEGIIVVTKKDMVD
-122 DDWLEVV
+122 EDWLEIV
-129 CEDVRN
+129 CDEIRQ
-135 EVKGTFLENAQIIPV
+135 EVQGTFLENAQIIPV
-150 SSYTGEGIEQLK
+150 SSYTGEGIEQLRQ
-162 SAIFELIDQNTQ
+162 AIFTMIDQKTQ
-174 IKNLDIP
+174 IKNLDVP

-195 GTVITGTLIEGQMK
+195 GTVITGTLIEGTMK
-209 VGDPVTIY
+209 VGDPVTVY
-217 PSRIESRVRNL
+217 PSRIESRIRNL
-228 QVHSHDVT
+228 QVHSQDVQ

-256 NKGDVVAVPG
+256 NKGDVIAVPD

-273 IDIKLNILRDCEREI
+273 IDIHLTVLKDCDREI
-288 LNGTRLH
+288 RN
-295 LYHGA
+295 A
-300 RDLNKGDV
+300 
-308 VAVPGSMHTTMM
+308 
-320 IDIKLNI
+320 
-327 LRDCEREIL
+327 
-336 NGTRLHLYHGARD
+336 TRLHLYHGARD
-349 ILCKVILLDRD
+349 ILCKIVLLDRD
-360 SISAGE
+360 SVGAGE

-390 YSPLETIGGGVIL
+390 YSPV
-403 LDRDSI
+403 
-409 SAGESCYAQL
+409 
-419 RLEEEIAVKTGDRF
+419 
-433 VLRFY
+433 
-438 SPLETIGG
+438 ETIGG

-460 DPAVLESLHIKESG
+460 DAAVLESLKLKEGG
-474 SDKEKISAALRDY
+474 SDREKISAALRDY
-487 SSRFETLDFLQVQTA
+487 SARFETLDFLQIQTG
-502 IPKEQFDQQI
+502 IPKEQFEQQI
-512 QKLIKDKTAFR
+512 NKLIKDKVAFR
-523 VSDNIVIHSDYLT
+523 VSDNVVIHTDYLNR
-536 HLKDTAVR
+536 LKDSAVK
-544 LLSAYHQENPL
+544 LLESYHKENPL
-555 RDGMKKDEFRSKF
+555 REGMKKDEFRNK
-568 LHFDD
+568 LIKYED
-573 IAIIDKITDSL
+573 ISVVDKITDSL
-584 VNRKFLKYIN
+584 VNRKVLKYVN
-594 GCVAL
+594 NCVAL
-599 ADFEVQKDDNLEE
+599 ADFEVQQDNNQQE
-612 IEAAFRE
+612 IENAFLQ

-625 SPDQIATRFPK
+625 SPDQIAARFPK
-636 IKNYRQVVE
+636 VKNFKQVLE
-645 SLVNTGRLVRVEDKI
+645 SLVNTGKLVRVEEKI
-660 LLHIDYYEKALSMAK
+660 LLHADYYKKALTLAK
-675 EHIAQNGQI
+675 EHVDQNGQI

-704 EYWDRRN
+704 EYWDKRG
-711 ITKKVGDARVLK
+711 ITKKVGDARTFK

>member
-108 SEGIIVITKKDMVD
+108 SEGIIVVTKKDMVD
-122 DDWLEVV
+122 EDWLEIV
-129 CEDVRN
+129 CDEVRQ
-135 EVKGTFLENAQIIPV
+135 EVQGTFLENAQIIPV
-150 SSYTGEGIEQLK
+150 SSYTGEGIEQLRQ
-162 SAIFELIDQNTQ
+162 AIFTMIDQKTQ
-174 IKNLDIP
+174 IKNLDVP

-195 GTVITGTLIEGQMK
+195 GTVITGTLIEGTMK
-209 VGDPVTIY
+209 VGDPVTVY
-217 PSRIESRVRNL
+217 PSRIESRIRNL
-228 QVHSHDVT
+228 QVHSQDVQ

-256 NKGDVVAVPG
+256 NKGDVIAVPD

-273 IDIKLNILRDCEREI
+273 IDIHLTVLKDCDREI
-288 LNGTRLH
+288 RNATRLH

-300 RDLNKGDV
+300 RN
-308 VAVPGSMHTTMM
+308 
-320 IDIKLNI
+320 
-327 LRDCEREIL
+327 
-336 NGTRLHLYHGARD
+336 
-349 ILCKVILLDRD
+349 ILCKIVLLDRD
-360 SISAGE
+360 SVGAGE

-390 YSPLETIGGGVIL
+390 YSPV
-403 LDRDSI
+403 
-409 SAGESCYAQL
+409 
-419 RLEEEIAVKTGDRF
+419 
-433 VLRFY
+433 
-438 SPLETIGG
+438 ETIGG

-460 DPAVLESLHIKESG
+460 DAVVLESLKLKEGG
-474 SDKEKISAALRDY
+474 SDREKISAALRDY
-487 SSRFETLDFLQVQTA
+487 SARFETLDFLQIQTG
-502 IPKEQFDQQI
+502 IPKEQFEQQI
-512 QKLIKDKTAFR
+512 NKLIKDKVAFR
-523 VSDNIVIHSDYLT
+523 VSDNVVIHTDYLNR
-536 HLKDTAVR
+536 LKDSAVK
-544 LLSAYHQENPL
+544 LLESYHKENPL
-555 RDGMKKDEFRSKF
+555 REGMKKDEFRNK
-568 LHFDD
+568 LIKYED
-573 IAIIDKITDSL
+573 ISVVDKITDSL
-584 VNRKFLKYIN
+584 VNRKVLKYVN
-594 GCVAL
+594 NCVAL
-599 ADFEVQKDDNLEE
+599 ADFEVQQDNNQQE
-612 IEAAFRE
+612 IENAFLQ

-625 SPDQIATRFPK
+625 SPDQIAARFPK
-636 IKNYRQVVE
+636 VKNFKQVLE
-645 SLVNTGRLVRVEDKI
+645 SLVNTGKLVRVEEKI
-660 LLHIDYYEKALSMAK
+660 LLHADYYNKALTLAK
-675 EHIAQNGQI
+675 EHVDQNGQI

-704 EYWDRRN
+704 EYWDKRG
-711 ITKKVGDARVLK
+711 ITKKVGDARTFK

>member
-108 SEGIIVITKKDMVD
+108 SEGIIVVTKKDMVD
-122 DDWLEVV
+122 EDWLEIV
-129 CEDVRN
+129 CDEIRQ
-135 EVKGTFLENAQIIPV
+135 EVQGTFLENAQIIPV
-150 SSYTGEGIEQLK
+150 SSYTGEGIEQLRQ
-162 SAIFELIDQNTQ
+162 AIFTMIDQKTQ
-174 IKNLDIP
+174 IKNLDVP

-195 GTVITGTLIEGQMK
+195 GTVITGTLIEGTMK
-209 VGDPVTIY
+209 VGDPVTVY
-217 PSRIESRVRNL
+217 PSRIESRIRNL
-228 QVHSHDVT
+228 QVHSQNVQ

-256 NKGDVVAVPG
+256 NKGDVIAVPD

-273 IDIKLNILRDCEREI
+273 IDIHLTVLKDCDREI
-288 LNGTRLH
+288 RN
-295 LYHGA
+295 A
-300 RDLNKGDV
+300 
-308 VAVPGSMHTTMM
+308 
-320 IDIKLNI
+320 
-327 LRDCEREIL
+327 
-336 NGTRLHLYHGARD
+336 TRLHLYHGARD
-349 ILCKVILLDRD
+349 ILCKIVLLDRD
-360 SISAGE
+360 SVGAGE

-390 YSPLETIGGGVIL
+390 YSPV
-403 LDRDSI
+403 
-409 SAGESCYAQL
+409 
-419 RLEEEIAVKTGDRF
+419 
-433 VLRFY
+433 
-438 SPLETIGG
+438 ETIGG

-460 DPAVLESLHIKESG
+460 DAVVLESLKLKEGG
-474 SDKEKISAALRDY
+474 SDREKISAALRDY
-487 SSRFETLDFLQVQTA
+487 SARFETLDFLQIQTG

-512 QKLIKDKTAFR
+512 NKLIKDKVAFR
-523 VSDNIVIHSDYLT
+523 VSDNVVIHTDYLNR
-536 HLKDTAVR
+536 LKDSAVK
-544 LLSAYHQENPL
+544 LLESYHKENPL
-555 RDGMKKDEFRSKF
+555 REGMKKDEFRNK
-568 LHFDD
+568 LIKYED
-573 IAIIDKITDSL
+573 ISVVDKITDSL
-584 VNRKFLKYIN
+584 VNRKVLKYVN
-594 GCVAL
+594 NCVAL
-599 ADFEVQKDDNLEE
+599 ADFEVQQDNNQQE
-612 IEAAFRE
+612 IENAFLQ

-625 SPDQIATRFPK
+625 SPDQIAARFPK
-636 IKNYRQVVE
+636 VKNFKQVLE
-645 SLVNTGRLVRVEDKI
+645 SLVNTGKLVRVDEKI
-660 LLHIDYYEKALSMAK
+660 LLHADYYNKALTLAK
-675 EHIAQNGQI
+675 EHVDQNGQI

-704 EYWDRRN
+704 EYWDKRG
-711 ITKKVGDARVLK
+711 ITKKVGDARTFK

>member
-108 SEGIIVITKKDMVD
+108 SEGIIVVTKKDMVD
-122 DDWLEVV
+122 EDWLEIV
-129 CEDVRN
+129 CDEVRQ
-135 EVKGTFLENAQIIPV
+135 EVQGTFLENAQIIPV
-150 SSYTGEGIEQLK
+150 SSYTGEGIEQLRQ
-162 SAIFELIDQNTQ
+162 AIFTMIDQKTQ
-174 IKNLDIP
+174 IKNLDVP

-195 GTVITGTLIEGQMK
+195 GTVITGTLIEGTMK
-209 VGDPVTIY
+209 VGDPVTVY
-217 PSRIESRVRNL
+217 PSRIESRIRNL
-228 QVHSHDVT
+228 QVHSQDVQ

-256 NKGDVVAVPG
+256 NKGDVIAVPD

-273 IDIKLNILRDCEREI
+273 IDIHLTVLKDCDREI
-288 LNGTRLH
+288 RN
-295 LYHGA
+295 A
-300 RDLNKGDV
+300 
-308 VAVPGSMHTTMM
+308 
-320 IDIKLNI
+320 
-327 LRDCEREIL
+327 
-336 NGTRLHLYHGARD
+336 TRLHLYHGARD
-349 ILCKVILLDRD
+349 ILCKIVLLDRD
-360 SISAGE
+360 SVGAGE

-390 YSPLETIGGGVIL
+390 YSPV
-403 LDRDSI
+403 
-409 SAGESCYAQL
+409 
-419 RLEEEIAVKTGDRF
+419 
-433 VLRFY
+433 
-438 SPLETIGG
+438 ETIGG

-460 DPAVLESLHIKESG
+460 DAVVLESLKLKEGG
-474 SDKEKISAALRDY
+474 SDREKISAALRDY
-487 SSRFETLDFLQVQTA
+487 SARFETLDFLQIQTG

-512 QKLIKDKTAFR
+512 NKLIKDKVAFR
-523 VSDNIVIHSDYLT
+523 VSDNVVIHTDYLNR
-536 HLKDTAVR
+536 LKDSTVK
-544 LLSAYHQENPL
+544 LLESYHKENPL
-555 RDGMKKDEFRSKF
+555 REGMKKDEFRNK
-568 LHFDD
+568 LIKYED
-573 IAIIDKITDSL
+573 ISVVDKITDSL
-584 VNRKFLKYIN
+584 VNRKVLKYVN
-594 GCVAL
+594 NCVAL
-599 ADFEVQKDDNLEE
+599 ADFEVQQDNNQQE
-612 IEAAFRE
+612 IENAFLQ

-625 SPDQIATRFPK
+625 SPDQIAARFPK
-636 IKNYRQVVE
+636 VKNFKQVLE
-645 SLVNTGRLVRVEDKI
+645 SLVNTGKLVRVEEKI
-660 LLHIDYYEKALSMAK
+660 LLHADYYNKALTLAK
-675 EHIAQNGQI
+675 EHVDQNGQI

-704 EYWDRRN
+704 EYWDKRG
-711 ITKKVGDARVLK
+711 ITKKVGDARTFK

>member
-108 SEGIIVITKKDMVD
+108 SEGIIVVTKKDMVD
-122 DDWLEVV
+122 EDWLEIV
-129 CEDVRN
+129 CDEVRQ
-135 EVKGTFLENAQIIPV
+135 EVQGTFLENAQIIPV
-150 SSYTGEGIEQLK
+150 SSYTGEGIEQLRQ
-162 SAIFELIDQNTQ
+162 AIFTMIDQKTQ
-174 IKNLDIP
+174 IKNLDVP

-195 GTVITGTLIEGQMK
+195 GTVITGTLIEGTMK
-209 VGDPVTIY
+209 VGDPVTVY
-217 PSRIESRVRNL
+217 PSRIESRIRNL
-228 QVHSHDVT
+228 QVHSQDVQ

-256 NKGDVVAVPG
+256 NKGDVIAVPD

-273 IDIKLNILRDCEREI
+273 IDIHLTVLKDCDREI
-288 LNGTRLH
+288 RN
-295 LYHGA
+295 A
-300 RDLNKGDV
+300 
-308 VAVPGSMHTTMM
+308 
-320 IDIKLNI
+320 
-327 LRDCEREIL
+327 
-336 NGTRLHLYHGARD
+336 TRLHLYHGARD
-349 ILCKVILLDRD
+349 ILCKIVLLDRD
-360 SISAGE
+360 SVGAGE

-390 YSPLETIGGGVIL
+390 YSPV
-403 LDRDSI
+403 
-409 SAGESCYAQL
+409 
-419 RLEEEIAVKTGDRF
+419 
-433 VLRFY
+433 
-438 SPLETIGG
+438 ETIGG

-460 DPAVLESLHIKESG
+460 DAAVLESLKLKEGG
-474 SDKEKISAALRDY
+474 SDREKISAALRDY
-487 SSRFETLDFLQVQTA
+487 SARFETLDFLQIQTG
-502 IPKEQFDQQI
+502 IPKEQFEQQI
-512 QKLIKDKTAFR
+512 NKLIKDKVAFR
-523 VSDNIVIHSDYLT
+523 VSDNVVIHTDYLNR
-536 HLKDTAVR
+536 LKDSAVK
-544 LLSAYHQENPL
+544 LLESYHKENPL
-555 RDGMKKDEFRSKF
+555 REGMKKDEFRNK
-568 LHFDD
+568 LIKYED
-573 IAIIDKITDSL
+573 ISVVDKITDSL
-584 VNRKFLKYIN
+584 VNRKVLKYVN
-594 GCVAL
+594 NCVAL
-599 ADFEVQKDDNLEE
+599 ADFEVQQDNNQQE
-612 IEAAFRE
+612 IENAFLQ

-625 SPDQIATRFPK
+625 SPDQIAARFPK
-636 IKNYRQVVE
+636 VKNFKQVLE
-645 SLVNTGRLVRVEDKI
+645 SLVNTGKLVRVEEKI
-660 LLHIDYYEKALSMAK
+660 LLHADYYNKALTLAK
-675 EHIAQNGQI
+675 EHVNQNGQI

-704 EYWDRRN
+704 EYWDKRG
-711 ITKKVGDARVLK
+711 ITKKVGDARTFK

>member
-108 SEGIIVITKKDMVD
+108 SEGIIVVTKKDMVD
-122 DDWLEVV
+122 EDWLEIV
-129 CEDVRN
+129 CDEVRQ
-135 EVKGTFLENAQIIPV
+135 EVQGTFLENAQIIPV
-150 SSYTGEGIEQLK
+150 SSYTGEGIEQLRQ
-162 SAIFELIDQNTQ
+162 AIFTMIDQKTQ
-174 IKNLDIP
+174 IKNLDVP

-195 GTVITGTLIEGQMK
+195 GTVITGTLIEGTMK
-209 VGDPVTIY
+209 VGDPVTVY
-217 PSRIESRVRNL
+217 PSRIESRIRNL
-228 QVHSHDVT
+228 QVHSQDVQ

-256 NKGDVVAVPG
+256 NKGDVIGVPD

-273 IDIKLNILRDCEREI
+273 IDIHLTVLKDCDREI
-288 LNGTRLH
+288 RN
-295 LYHGA
+295 A
-300 RDLNKGDV
+300 
-308 VAVPGSMHTTMM
+308 
-320 IDIKLNI
+320 
-327 LRDCEREIL
+327 
-336 NGTRLHLYHGARD
+336 TRLHLYHGARD
-349 ILCKVILLDRD
+349 ILCKIVLLDRD
-360 SISAGE
+360 SVGAGE

-390 YSPLETIGGGVIL
+390 YSPV
-403 LDRDSI
+403 
-409 SAGESCYAQL
+409 
-419 RLEEEIAVKTGDRF
+419 
-433 VLRFY
+433 
-438 SPLETIGG
+438 ETIGG

-460 DPAVLESLHIKESG
+460 DAAVLESLKLKEGG
-474 SDKEKISAALRDY
+474 SDREKISAALRDY
-487 SSRFETLDFLQVQTA
+487 SARFETLDFLQIQTG

-512 QKLIKDKTAFR
+512 NKLIKDKVAFR
-523 VSDNIVIHSDYLT
+523 VSDNVVIHTDYLNR
-536 HLKDTAVR
+536 LKDSAVK
-544 LLSAYHQENPL
+544 LLESYHKENPL
-555 RDGMKKDEFRSKF
+555 REGMKKDEFRSK
-568 LHFDD
+568 LIKYED
-573 IAIIDKITDSL
+573 ISVVDKITDSL
-584 VNRKFLKYIN
+584 VNRKVLKYVN
-594 GCVAL
+594 NCVAL
-599 ADFEVQKDDNLEE
+599 ADFEVQQDNNQQE
-612 IEAAFRE
+612 IENAFLQ

-625 SPDQIATRFPK
+625 SPDQIAARFPK
-636 IKNYRQVVE
+636 VKNFKQVLE
-645 SLVNTGRLVRVEDKI
+645 SLVNTGKLVRVEEKI
-660 LLHIDYYEKALSMAK
+660 LLHADYYNKALTLAK
-675 EHIAQNGQI
+675 EHVDQNGQI

-704 EYWDRRN
+704 EYWDKRG
-711 ITKKVGDARVLK
+711 ITKKVGDARTFK

>member
-122 DDWLEVV
+122 EDWLEIV
-129 CEDVRN
+129 CDEVRQ
-135 EVKGTFLENAQIIPV
+135 EVQGTFLENAQMIPV
-150 SSYTGEGIEQLK
+150 SSYTGEGIEQLRQ
-162 SAIFELIDQNTQ
+162 AIFTMIDQKTQ
-174 IKNLDIP
+174 IKNLDVP

-195 GTVITGTLIEGQMK
+195 GTVITGTLIEGTMK
-209 VGDPVTIY
+209 VGDPVTVY
-217 PSRIESRVRNL
+217 PSRIESRIRNL
-228 QVHSHDVT
+228 QVHSQDVQ

-256 NKGDVVAVPG
+256 NKGDVIAVPD

-273 IDIKLNILRDCEREI
+273 IDIHLTVLKDCDREI
-288 LNGTRLH
+288 RN
-295 LYHGA
+295 A
-300 RDLNKGDV
+300 
-308 VAVPGSMHTTMM
+308 
-320 IDIKLNI
+320 
-327 LRDCEREIL
+327 
-336 NGTRLHLYHGARD
+336 TRLHLYHGARD
-349 ILCKVILLDRD
+349 ILCKIVLLDRD
-360 SISAGE
+360 SVGAGE

-390 YSPLETIGGGVIL
+390 YSPV
-403 LDRDSI
+403 
-409 SAGESCYAQL
+409 
-419 RLEEEIAVKTGDRF
+419 
-433 VLRFY
+433 
-438 SPLETIGG
+438 ETIGG

-460 DPAVLESLHIKESG
+460 DAAVLESLKLKEGG
-474 SDKEKISAALRDY
+474 SDREKISAALRDY
-487 SSRFETLDFLQVQTA
+487 SARFETLDFLQIQTG
-502 IPKEQFDQQI
+502 IPKEQFEQQI
-512 QKLIKDKTAFR
+512 NKLIKDKVAFR
-523 VSDNIVIHSDYLT
+523 VSDNVVIHTECLNR
-536 HLKDTAVR
+536 LKDSAVK
-544 LLSAYHQENPL
+544 LLESYHKENPL
-555 RDGMKKDEFRSKF
+555 REGMKKDEFRNK
-568 LHFDD
+568 LIKYED
-573 IAIIDKITDSL
+573 ISVVDKITDSL
-584 VNRKFLKYIN
+584 VNRKVLKYVN
-594 GCVAL
+594 NCVAL
-599 ADFEVQKDDNLEE
+599 ADFEVQQDNNQQE
-612 IEAAFRE
+612 IENAFLQ

-625 SPDQIATRFPK
+625 SPDQIAARFPK
-636 IKNYRQVVE
+636 VKNFKQVLE
-645 SLVNTGRLVRVEDKI
+645 SLVNTGKLVRVEEKI
-660 LLHIDYYEKALSMAK
+660 LLHADYYNKALTLAK
-675 EHIAQNGQI
+675 EHVDQNGQI

-704 EYWDRRN
+704 EYWDKRG
-711 ITKKVGDARVLK
+711 ITKKVGDARTFK

>member
-33 EEKKRGIT
+33 EGKKRGIT

-108 SEGIIVITKKDMVD
+108 SEGIIVVTKKDMVD
-122 DDWLEVV
+122 EDWLEIV
-129 CEDVRN
+129 CDEVRQ
-135 EVKGTFLENAQIIPV
+135 EVQGTFLENAQIIPV
-150 SSYTGEGIEQLK
+150 SSYTGEGIEQLRQ
-162 SAIFELIDQNTQ
+162 AIFTMIDQKTQ
-174 IKNLDIP
+174 IKNLDVP

-195 GTVITGTLIEGQMK
+195 GTVITGTLIEGTMK
-209 VGDPVTIY
+209 VGDPVTVY
-217 PSRIESRVRNL
+217 PSRIESRIRNL
-228 QVHSHDVT
+228 QVHSQDVQ

-256 NKGDVVAVPG
+256 NKGDVIAVPD

-273 IDIKLNILRDCEREI
+273 IDIHLTVLKDCDREI
-288 LNGTRLH
+288 RN
-295 LYHGA
+295 A
-300 RDLNKGDV
+300 
-308 VAVPGSMHTTMM
+308 
-320 IDIKLNI
+320 
-327 LRDCEREIL
+327 
-336 NGTRLHLYHGARD
+336 TRLHLYHGARD
-349 ILCKVILLDRD
+349 ILCKIVLLDRD
-360 SISAGE
+360 SVGAGE

-390 YSPLETIGGGVIL
+390 YSPV
-403 LDRDSI
+403 
-409 SAGESCYAQL
+409 
-419 RLEEEIAVKTGDRF
+419 
-433 VLRFY
+433 
-438 SPLETIGG
+438 ETIGG

-460 DPAVLESLHIKESG
+460 DATVLESLKLKEGG
-474 SDKEKISAALRDY
+474 SDREKISAALRDY
-487 SSRFETLDFLQVQTA
+487 SARFETLDFLQIQTG

-512 QKLIKDKTAFR
+512 NKLIKDKVAFR
-523 VSDNIVIHSDYLT
+523 VSDNVVIHTDYLNR
-536 HLKDTAVR
+536 LKDSAVK
-544 LLSAYHQENPL
+544 LLESYHKENPL
-555 RDGMKKDEFRSKF
+555 REGMKKDEFRNK
-568 LHFDD
+568 LIKYED
-573 IAIIDKITDSL
+573 ISVVDKITDSL
-584 VNRKFLKYIN
+584 VNRKVLKYVN
-594 GCVAL
+594 NCVAL
-599 ADFEVQKDDNLEE
+599 ADFEVQQDNNQQE
-612 IEAAFRE
+612 IENAFLQ

-625 SPDQIATRFPK
+625 SPDQIAARFPK
-636 IKNYRQVVE
+636 VKNFKQVLE
-645 SLVNTGRLVRVEDKI
+645 SLVNTGKLVRVEEKI
-660 LLHIDYYEKALSMAK
+660 LLHADYYNKALTLAK
-675 EHIAQNGQI
+675 EHVDQNGQI

-704 EYWDRRN
+704 EYWDKRG
-711 ITKKVGDARVLK
+711 ITKKVGDARTFK

>member
-73 AGAGGIDLALLVV
+73 AGAGGIDLALLVI

-108 SEGIIVITKKDMVD
+108 PEGIIVITKKDMVD
-122 DDWLEVV
+122 EDWLEVV
-129 CEDVRN
+129 CEDIRN
-135 EVKGTFLENAQIIPV
+135 EVKGTFLENAQMIAV
-150 SSYTGEGIEQLK
+150 SSYTGEGIEELRQ
-162 SAIFELIDQNTQ
+162 AIFQLIDQKTQ

-181 FRIPV
+181 FRIPI

-195 GTVITGTLIEGQMK
+195 GTVITGTLIEGKMK

-217 PSRIESRVRNL
+217 PSRLESRIRNL
-228 QVHSHDVT
+228 QVHSHDV
-236 EAYAGQR
+236 EEVYAGQR
-243 VAVNLAGLKKTDL
+243 VAVNLAGLKKADL
-256 NKGDVVAVPG
+256 NKGDVVAAPN

-273 IDIKLNILRDCEREI
+273 IDIKLTVLKDCEREI
-288 LNGTRLH
+288 LNATRLH

-300 RDLNKGDV
+300 RDV
-308 VAVPGSMHTTMM
+308 
-320 IDIKLNI
+320 
-327 LRDCEREIL
+327 
-336 NGTRLHLYHGARD
+336 
-349 ILCKVILLDRD
+349 LCKIV
-360 SISAGE
+360 
-366 SCYAQLRLEEEIAV
+366 
-380 KTGDRFVLRF
+380 
-390 YSPLETIGGGVIL
+390 L

-460 DPAVLESLHIKESG
+460 DPQVLESLNIKENG
-474 SDKEKISAALRDY
+474 SDKEKISAALKDY

-512 QKLIKDKTAFR
+512 QKLIKDKIAFR
-523 VSDNIVIHSDYLT
+523 ISDNVVIHVDYLN
-536 HLKDTAVR
+536 HLKDVAVKM
-544 LLSAYHQENPL
+544 LTAYHAENPL
-555 RDGMKKDEFRSKF
+555 RDGMKRDEFRGKF
-568 LHFDD
+568 IKYEDMSVV
-573 IAIIDKITDSL
+573 DKITDSL
-584 VNRKFLKYIN
+584 VNRKVLKIVN

-599 ADFEVQKDDNLEE
+599 YDFEAQTDNNQEL
-612 IEAAFRE
+612 IEKAFYE

-625 SPDQIATRFPK
+625 SPDQIAARFPK
-636 IKNYRQVVE
+636 IKNFKAVLE
-645 SLVNTGRLVRVEDKI
+645 ALVNSGKLVRVEDKI
-660 LLHIDYYEKALSMAK
+660 LLHVDYYNKALEMAK
-675 EHIAQNGQI
+675 EHIAKNGQI

>member
-129 CEDVRN
+129 CEDVRS

-150 SSYTGEGIEQLK
+150 SSYTGEGIEPLK

-243 VAVNLAGLKKTDL
+243 VAVNLAGLKKADL
-256 NKGDVVAVPG
+256 NKGDVVAVP
-266 SMHTTMM
+266 
-273 IDIKLNILRDCEREI
+273 D
-288 LNGTRLH
+288 
-295 LYHGA
+295 
-300 RDLNKGDV
+300 
-308 VAVPGSMHTTMM
+308 SMHTTMM

-360 SISAGE
+360 SI
-366 SCYAQLRLEEEIAV
+366 
-380 KTGDRFVLRF
+380 T
-390 YSPLETIGGGVIL
+390 
-403 LDRDSI
+403 
-409 SAGESCYAQL
+409 AGESCYAQL

-512 QKLIKDKTAFR
+512 QKLLKDKTAFR
-523 VSDNIVIHSDYLT
+523 VSDSIVIHSDYLT

-573 IAIIDKITDSL
+573 IAVIDKITDSL
-584 VNRKFLKYIN
+584 VNRKFLKYVN

-625 SPDQIATRFPK
+625 SPEQIATRFPK

>member
-108 SEGIIVITKKDMVD
+108 SEGIIVVTKKDMVD
-122 DDWLEVV
+122 EDWLEIV
-129 CEDVRN
+129 CDEVRQ
-135 EVKGTFLENAQIIPV
+135 EVQGTFLENAQIIPV
-150 SSYTGEGIEQLK
+150 SSYTGEGIEQLRQ
-162 SAIFELIDQNTQ
+162 AIFTMIDQKTQ
-174 IKNLDIP
+174 IKNLDVP

-195 GTVITGTLIEGQMK
+195 GTVITGTLIEGTMK
-209 VGDPVTIY
+209 VGDPVTVY
-217 PSRIESRVRNL
+217 PSRIESRIRNL
-228 QVHSHDVT
+228 QVHSQDVQ

-256 NKGDVVAVPG
+256 NKGDVIAVPD

-273 IDIKLNILRDCEREI
+273 IDIHLTVLKDCDREI
-288 LNGTRLH
+288 RN
-295 LYHGA
+295 A
-300 RDLNKGDV
+300 
-308 VAVPGSMHTTMM
+308 
-320 IDIKLNI
+320 
-327 LRDCEREIL
+327 
-336 NGTRLHLYHGARD
+336 TRLHLYHGARD
-349 ILCKVILLDRD
+349 ILCKIVLLDRD
-360 SISAGE
+360 SVGAGE

-390 YSPLETIGGGVIL
+390 YSPV
-403 LDRDSI
+403 
-409 SAGESCYAQL
+409 
-419 RLEEEIAVKTGDRF
+419 
-433 VLRFY
+433 
-438 SPLETIGG
+438 ETIGG

-460 DPAVLESLHIKESG
+460 DATVLESLKLKEGG
-474 SDKEKISAALRDY
+474 SDREKISAALRDY
-487 SSRFETLDFLQVQTA
+487 SARFETLDFLQIQTG

-512 QKLIKDKTAFR
+512 NKLIKDKVAFR
-523 VSDNIVIHSDYLT
+523 VSDNVVIHTDYLNR
-536 HLKDTAVR
+536 LKDSAVK
-544 LLSAYHQENPL
+544 LLESYHKENPL
-555 RDGMKKDEFRSKF
+555 REGMKKDEFRNK
-568 LHFDD
+568 LIKYED
-573 IAIIDKITDSL
+573 ISVVDKITDSL
-584 VNRKFLKYIN
+584 VNRKVLKYVN
-594 GCVAL
+594 NCVAL
-599 ADFEVQKDDNLEE
+599 ADFDVQQDNNQQE
-612 IEAAFRE
+612 IENAFLQ

-625 SPDQIATRFPK
+625 SPDQIAARFPK
-636 IKNYRQVVE
+636 MKNFKQVLE
-645 SLVNTGRLVRVEDKI
+645 SLVNTGKLVRVEEKI
-660 LLHIDYYEKALSMAK
+660 LLHADYYNKALTLAK
-675 EHIAQNGQI
+675 EHVDQNGQI

-704 EYWDRRN
+704 EYWDKRG
-711 ITKKVGDARVLK
+711 ITKKVGDARTFK